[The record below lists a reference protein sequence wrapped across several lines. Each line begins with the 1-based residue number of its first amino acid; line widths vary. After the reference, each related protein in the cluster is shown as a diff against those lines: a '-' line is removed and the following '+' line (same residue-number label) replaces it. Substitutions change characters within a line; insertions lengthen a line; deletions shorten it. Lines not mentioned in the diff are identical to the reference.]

1 MSVRTFKLLSIT
13 SALLA
18 AAPAQA
24 ANFWPRSAH
33 PLTTMALKRYPT
45 VSIRGIPGSF
55 IQVGDQLFPRG
66 RTLFSGFSGAPW
78 PGGKLIYR
86 FDSSVTAAE
95 QKIFT
100 DSCALWAAAA
110 KVSCVARSSEP
121 VYVVVRSGA
130 GNNSSVGMPSS
141 GLGSITIKDWN
152 NSYIV
157 AHEIGH
163 SLGLDHEQNR
173 SDRDTYVK
181 ILIGNVQAGKEH
193 DFDKDP
199 SSENMGTKYDFD
211 SVMHYKGNAFG
222 KKDANGNVLMTIQ
235 VLPPNQPMQGSIGQR
250 THLSSTDKA
259 GMAARYGAPLRGV
272 RKRS

>member
-1 MSVRTFKLLSIT
+1 MSVRAFKLLSIT
-13 SALLA
+13 SAISLGSQG
-18 AAPAQA
+18 QA
-24 ANFWPRSAH
+24 ANFWPRTAH

-45 VSIRGIPGSF
+45 VSIPGIPGTF
-55 IQVGDQLFPRG
+55 IQVGDQLFPRR

-78 PGGKLIYR
+78 PGGKLIYQ
-86 FDSSVTAAE
+86 FDSSVTPSE
-95 QKIFT
+95 QTVFLT
-100 DSCALWAAAA
+100 SCNLWAAAA

-121 VYVVVRSGA
+121 IYVVVRSGA
-130 GNNSSVGMPSS
+130 ANNSSVGMPSS

-163 SLGLDHEQNR
+163 SLGLNHEQNR

-181 ILIGNVQAGKEH
+181 ILLGNILAGKEH

-199 SSENMGTKYDFD
+199 SSENMGTKYDFV
-211 SVMHYKGNAFG
+211 SVMHYRGNAFG

-235 VLPPNQPMQGSIGQR
+235 VLPPNQGMQGSIGQR

-259 GMAARYGAPLRGV
+259 GMAARYGAPFRRA